1 MRFDI
6 IGAGKVGK
14 AFAKFLA
21 SNGQEIGHVANSTME
36 SSEESVKFIGQG
48 TPSSIEE
55 IGECDVVLIGTTDDM
70 IRETFLRFSKK
81 GGNFKAVGHFSG
93 AYSSY
98 LLREC
103 DSYGIGRFS
112 IHPNASFA
120 DPQIWKHFED
130 IYFVVEGNK
139 IGKDL
144 IVKLLSSLGLKYGEI
159 SETKKLFYHSGA
171 VFTSNFVVALL
182 AISRELYSIS
192 DLDPKV
198 SDEIS
203 IFLAKQAIEN
213 VEKLGIKNAI
223 TGPVARGDMRLVNAE
238 EMVLKD
244 SLPSI
249 GSLYH
254 KFIGILKERV
264 IESECEKTD
273 QNEG

>member
-14 AFAKFLA
+14 VFAKFLA
-21 SNGQEIGHVANSTME
+21 SNGHEIGHVVNSTVK
-36 SSEESVKFIGQG
+36 SSEEAVNFIGQG
-48 TPSSIEE
+48 IPSAIEE
-55 IGECDVVLIGTTDDM
+55 VGQCDVILIGTRDDA
-70 IRETFLRFSKK
+70 IRETFLKISEKI
-81 GGNFKAVGHFSG
+81 GDFKAIGHFSG

-103 DSYGIGRFS
+103 DSMGVGRFS

-120 DPQIWKHFED
+120 DPQIWKSFKD
-130 IYFVVEGNK
+130 VYFVVEGNE
-139 IGKDL
+139 IGKNL
-144 IVKLLSSLGLKYGEI
+144 ILTLLSSLNLKYGEI
-159 SETKKLFYHSGA
+159 SENKKLFYHSGA
-171 VFTSNFVVALL
+171 VFASNFVVALL
-182 AISRELYSIS
+182 AISRELHSIAE
-192 DLDPKV
+192 LDPETSEK
-198 SDEIS
+198 IS
-203 IFLAKQAIEN
+203 TYLAKQAIEN
-213 VEKLGIKNAI
+213 VEKLGVKDAV

-244 SLPSI
+244 TVPDI

-264 IESECEKTD
+264 IESEREKTD